1 MSDPPDDES
10 IRAQLD
16 AANAKLSALEKN
28 LRSSRDVGMA
38 MGILMERHRLSPDR
52 AFLVLRQMSQR
63 RNVQLREVAEVIVR
77 AGESI

>member
-1 MSDPPDDES
+1 
-10 IRAQLD
+10 
-16 AANAKLSALEKN
+16 
-28 LRSSRDVGMA
+28 MA

-63 RNVQLREVAEVIVR
+63 RNLQLREVAEVIVR